1 MVKTVRTGASAY
13 LKYGY
18 ESGYAGTATPDKKF
32 GLQDSLSSF
41 SVTHNR
47 IDLATLGQV
56 EYSDYAYGQ
65 QSGSLSVGFTLSNPW
80 IFRSILGPSTGTDP
94 FVFGGSY
101 AAPTI
106 PQTLQVEVGVGG
118 SEQDVVRT
126 LKGGVVNS
134 LGISTSVGNTVAGS
148 IDMTYGSE
156 GPPRTTGALT
166 EPTKPSAEF
175 PYTFAHGELT
185 LNDVVITQLQD
196 VDITFAQNTSLL
208 YAVGTNQAVDAYRQ
222 IFDITGRFRSTM
234 RDTTFLDHTLNQ
246 IAKGTGT
253 TYSETVG
260 PSATLQFKLAF
271 VKAAGTE
278 EIIITGQGLAPTDYS
293 VSGITPVEPIFE
305 DITWRIKSA
314 IVSAKDTASSEE

>member
-18 ESGYAGTATPDKKF
+18 ESTYAGTCDNLDKKF

-41 SVTHNR
+41 SLSHNR

-65 QSGSLSVGFTLSNPW
+65 QAGSLSVGFTLSNPW
-80 IFRSILGPSTGTDP
+80 IFRSILGQPTGTDP
-94 FVFGGSY
+94 FLFGGSHS
-101 AAPTI
+101 APTI

-185 LNDVVITQLQD
+185 IDDEEITQLQD
-196 VDITFAQNTSLL
+196 VDITFAQNSSLL

-234 RDTTFLDHTLNQ
+234 RDTTFLNHTLNQ

-253 TYSETVG
+253 TYAETVG
-260 PSATLQFKLAF
+260 GTIQFKLAF

-278 EIIITGQGLAPTDYS
+278 EIIIEGEGLSPTDYS

-305 DITWRIKSA
+305 DITWRIKTA